1 VLVDGSDIRA
11 GCELDCGKDPDQR
24 KAHEQLESAKN
35 TAKVLNVIG
44 WPLCLWGWIYPRPYP
59 LAMLALVV
67 LPLVAIVLVV
77 RSNGLYEIAGI
88 RGDRRPSL
96 VGLFLCGMVLFI
108 RALEDIRLLQWPFL
122 VVPAIVG
129 GSALTLVA
137 LTRDRRMREG
147 SWALVWLI
155 AILYSYG
162 AIAEANTL
170 FDSSKPEIFQANVVG
185 KRSYGGGLHT
195 DLWYYLRLDR
205 WGQSSVANDVHLPFA
220 LYRSVSIG
228 QRVCVSVYPGAL
240 KIRWYSVNQC
250 R

>member
-1 VLVDGSDIRA
+1 MLVDGSDIRA
-11 GCELDCGKDPDQR
+11 GCELDCGQDPDQR

-44 WPLCLWGWIYPRPYP
+44 WPLCLWGLIYPKPYP

-77 RSNGLYEIAGI
+77 RSNGLYEIGGI

-122 VVPAIVG
+122 VVPAIVA

-147 SWALVWLI
+147 SWAVVWLI
-155 AILYSYG
+155 ATLYSYG
-162 AIAEANTL
+162 TMAQADVL
-170 FDSSKPEIFQANVVG
+170 LDSSKPEMVEADVVG
-185 KRSYGGGLHT
+185 KRSYGIAHR
-195 DLWYYLRLDR
+195 WYHIRLDR
-205 WGQSSVANDVHLPFA
+205 ASQSSVANDVHVPFA

-240 KIRWYSVNQC
+240 KIRWYSVSQC